1 MRSHS
6 LRETPEIRAW
16 FELTK
21 RSIETHLKESTEK
34 NDKYNRSQIH
44 GFEGAESPLT
54 TPEPWAA
61 AIERISQ
68 SFANAAS
75 VGHRVENI
83 AAFVNNASKS
93 SHYQP
98 PKDSRSSSRRREH
111 TEQLTRLPMSFALPI
126 ALTLTALMLPIVALY
141 ILKVRLRRVPVSTNL
156 FWKQIFE
163 EKPPRSLWQQFR
175 HWYSLLLQLLLLLLI
190 VLALTNP
197 YFSWQSLQ
205 ARRLVMV
212 VDNSASMRA
221 TDVHPTRLDAAKAA
235 AAEVIE
241 GLRFQDELSIV
252 LAGESP
258 EVVASLTGHSP
269 TLHEALRSI
278 DFSDGPTSL
287 QPAIE
292 LARKLIGSHSHGEI
306 IVLTDGCAD
315 DIAAKSDERSP
326 ADDRLLRE
334 EADDK
339 TVGDQTAKKIEPV
352 IEYRLFSTDASNVGI
367 TQFQVRRSLTD
378 AIGYETLVSVK
389 NASSVAVSC
398 RIELTLDDIPIDV
411 LPLNLQPEELWTRT
425 LEKTS
430 LEGGVVEAALTQIQ
444 SGKTVEPL
452 STSPATA
459 SLDGPE
465 QNESAAGL
473 LSSDGLQTDSDGFQ
487 TASDGLQADNK
498 AWSILPARMIQKVL
512 IVTTGNLFLEKVFEA
527 NPLVEVSV
535 VSEFPTTWPEDSLV
549 ILHGRIPDQLPMGNV
564 FVLDPIGKCD
574 DWEAGER
581 LENPLITD
589 QDSASPLMRHFRLDN
604 VVVPEARELIFST
617 SPQVLASTATGV
629 PIFAIVPRAAGKC
642 LVLTV
647 SLDSSD
653 LAFRTAFPIMVS
665 NALGWFSGTTGEI
678 VPSANSGGVV
688 RIPLTTVVS
697 EPLQLSS
704 PTGIRFGLT
713 PVPAFNDA
721 SGSATVTTGPLNE
734 VGLWTL
740 TASANINSPVAENVN
755 SYAVV
760 AVNLASIKE
769 SDLRPRA
776 SISSTFGNGSQMSR
790 WLSRPLWIYLTICAV
805 ILTCVEW
812 ILYQRRFI
820 S

>member
-1 MRSHS
+1 
-6 LRETPEIRAW
+6 
-16 FELTK
+16 
-21 RSIETHLKESTEK
+21 
-34 NDKYNRSQIH
+34 
-44 GFEGAESPLT
+44 
-54 TPEPWAA
+54 
-61 AIERISQ
+61 
-68 SFANAAS
+68 
-75 VGHRVENI
+75 
-83 AAFVNNASKS
+83 
-93 SHYQP
+93 
-98 PKDSRSSSRRREH
+98 
-111 TEQLTRLPMSFALPI
+111 MSFALPI
-126 ALTLTALMLPIVALY
+126 ALTLSALALPIVALY

-175 HWYSLLLQLLLLLLI
+175 HWYSLFLQLLLLLLI

-212 VDNSASMRA
+212 VDNSASMRSK
-221 TDVHPTRLDAAKAA
+221 DVRPTRLDAAKAA
-235 AAEVIE
+235 AADIID

-252 LAGESP
+252 LAGPSP

-269 TLHEALRSI
+269 TLHEALRRI
-278 DFSDGPTSL
+278 DFSDGQTSL

-292 LARKLIGSHSHGEI
+292 LAGKLIGSHPHGEI

-315 DIAAKSDERSP
+315 DAAAKSDKPSADDEYRP
-326 ADDRLLRE
+326 ADRRSEQDATE
-334 EADDK
+334 EQ
-339 TVGDQTAKKIEPV
+339 TTGDQYPV
-352 IEYRLFSTDASNVGI
+352 TLKPAVDYRLFSTDVPNVGI
-367 TQFQVRRSLTD
+367 SQLQVRRSLTD
-378 AIGYETLVSVK
+378 PLGYETLVSVK
-389 NASSVAVSC
+389 NASSVAASC
-398 RIELTLDDIPIDV
+398 RLELTLDDIPIDV

-430 LEGGVVEAALTQIQ
+430 LEGGIVHGALTQIQ
-444 SGKTVEPL
+444 SGSPVEPS
-452 STSPATA
+452 STSPAIA
-459 SLDGPE
+459 IADGAKH
-465 QNESAAGL
+465 NEPATGL
-473 LSSDGLQTDSDGFQ
+473 PNSDGLETDND
-487 TASDGLQADNK
+487 
-498 AWSILPARMIQKVL
+498 AWTILPDRKIQKVL

-535 VSEFPTTWPEDSLV
+535 VSEFPATWPEDSLV
-549 ILHGRIPDQLPMGNV
+549 ILHGRIPQQLPEGHV
-564 FVLDPIGKCD
+564 FVIDPIGKCEY
-574 DWEAGER
+574 WEVGER

-589 QDSASPLMRHFRLDN
+589 QDTTSPLMRHFRLDN

-617 SPQVLASTATGV
+617 HPQVLASTANDV

-678 VPSANSGGVV
+678 LPSAKSGDVV
-688 RIPLTTVVS
+688 RIPLITV
-697 EPLQLSS
+697 ENAPLKLTSPSGTQLKM
-704 PTGIRFGLT
+704 T
-713 PVPAFNDA
+713 PVPALNDA
-721 SGSATVTTGPLNE
+721 SDGAIVTTAPLNE

-740 TASANINSPVAENVN
+740 TDAENKTSRTDETAN

-760 AVNLASIKE
+760 AVNLASTVE
-769 SDLRPRA
+769 SDLRPR
-776 SISSTFGNGSQMSR
+776 STISSTSGNGLRMSR
-790 WLSRPLWIYLTICAV
+790 WLSRPLWIYLTICAM

-812 ILYQRRFI
+812 VLYQRRFI

>member
-1 MRSHS
+1 M
-6 LRETPEIRAW
+6 T
-16 FELTK
+16 
-21 RSIETHLKESTEK
+21 
-34 NDKYNRSQIH
+34 
-44 GFEGAESPLT
+44 
-54 TPEPWAA
+54 
-61 AIERISQ
+61 ERISQ

-93 SHYQP
+93 SHQQS
-98 PKDSRSSSRRREH
+98 PKDLCSSSLRREQ
-111 TEQLTRLPMSFALPI
+111 TEQLTRLPMSFAFPI
-126 ALTLTALMLPIVALY
+126 ALTLTALALPIVAFY

-190 VLALTNP
+190 VLAVMNP
-197 YFSWQSLQ
+197 FFSWQSLQ
-205 ARRLVMV
+205 ARRLVIV
-212 VDNSASMRA
+212 LDNSASMRA
-221 TDVHPTRLDAAKAA
+221 GDVRPTRLDAAKEA
-235 AAEVIE
+235 AAEVID

-269 TLHEALRSI
+269 TLHEALRGI
-278 DFSDGPTSL
+278 DFSDGPTTL

-306 IVLTDGCAD
+306 LVLTDGCAD
-315 DIAAKSDERSP
+315 DAADQIDVRSTADEQVPTDGPMTADVRSSKEANADETTGAQTP
-326 ADDRLLRE
+326 AKL
-334 EADDK
+334 
-339 TVGDQTAKKIEPV
+339 EPV
-352 IEYRLFSTDASNVGI
+352 VEYRVFSTDVSNIGI
-367 TQFQVRRSLTD
+367 TQFQVRRSLSD
-378 AIGYETLVSVK
+378 PLGYETLVSVK
-389 NASSVAVSC
+389 NASSVAASC

-430 LEGGVVEAALTQIQ
+430 LEGGVVRAALTQIRMNET
-444 SGKTVEPL
+444 GEP
-452 STSPATA
+452 SSPSPATVNA
-459 SLDGPE
+459 DDATMKE
-465 QNESAAGL
+465 TR
-473 LSSDGLQTDSDGFQ
+473 DGLSG
-487 TASDGLQADNK
+487 DGLETDNN

-512 IVTTGNLFLEKVFEA
+512 IVTAGNLFLEKVFEA

-535 VSEFPTTWPEDSLV
+535 VSDFPVTWPEDSLI
-549 ILHGRIPDQLPMGNV
+549 ILHGRIPAQLPIGDV
-564 FVLDPIGKCD
+564 FVIDPIGKCEY
-574 DWEAGER
+574 WEAGER

-604 VVVPEARELIFST
+604 VVIPEARELVFSG
-617 SPQVLASTATGV
+617 SPKVLASTATGA

-642 LVLTV
+642 LVLAV
-647 SLDSSD
+647 NLDSSD

-678 VPSANSGGVV
+678 LPSANSGSVARV
-688 RIPLTTVVS
+688 PLTAVVN
-697 EPLQLSS
+697 EPVQLTS
-704 PTGIRFGLT
+704 PSGTRYDLT
-713 PVPAFNDA
+713 PVPDLNGL
-721 SGSATVTTGPLNE
+721 SGGAMVTTGPLNE

-740 TASANINSPVAENVN
+740 TASASRNSLIDQNAKAD
-755 SYAVV
+755 SVV
-760 AVNLASIKE
+760 AVNLASSKE

-776 SISSTFGNGSQMSR
+776 TISSTSRSGSQMSR
-790 WLSRPLWIYLTICAV
+790 WLSRPLWIYLTISAL

>member
-1 MRSHS
+1 MQHQLGTGWRILPLLLTMR
-6 LRETPEIRAW
+6 RNPRT
-16 FELTK
+16 
-21 RSIETHLKESTEK
+21 
-34 NDKYNRSQIH
+34 N
-44 GFEGAESPLT
+44 
-54 TPEPWAA
+54 
-61 AIERISQ
+61 
-68 SFANAAS
+68 
-75 VGHRVENI
+75 
-83 AAFVNNASKS
+83 
-93 SHYQP
+93 QP
-98 PKDSRSSSRRREH
+98 PKDPRSSSRRREH

-126 ALTLTALMLPIVALY
+126 ALTLTALALPIVALY

-175 HWYSLLLQLLLLLLI
+175 HWYSLLLQLLLLILI
-190 VLALTNP
+190 VLALMNP

-221 TDVHPTRLDAAKAA
+221 TDIRPTRLDAAKEA
-235 AAEVIE
+235 AAEIID
-241 GLRFQDELSIV
+241 GLRFQDELSII

-278 DFSDGPTSL
+278 VFSDGPTSV

-315 DIAAKSDERSP
+315 DSAAKSVELSP
-326 ADDRLLRE
+326 ADGRLPEE

-339 TVGDQTAKKIEPV
+339 TVGDQAAKKLEPV
-352 IEYRLFSTDASNVGI
+352 VEYRLFSTDASNVGI
-367 TQFQVRRSLTD
+367 TQFQVRRSLAD

-430 LEGGVVEAALTQIQ
+430 LEGGVVRATLTQIQ
-444 SGKTVEPL
+444 SGSQIQPGKTVAPL

-465 QNESAAGL
+465 QSESAAGL
-473 LSSDGLQTDSDGFQ
+473 LSSDGLQTD
-487 TASDGLQADNK
+487 NN

-527 NPLVEVSV
+527 NPLVEVTV
-535 VSEFPTTWPEDSLV
+535 VSEFPATWPEDSLV
-549 ILHGRIPDQLPMGNV
+549 ILHGRIPDQLPTSNV
-564 FVLDPIGKCD
+564 FVIDPIGKCEY
-574 DWEAGER
+574 WEAGER
-581 LENPLITD
+581 LENPLIAD

-604 VVVPEARELIFST
+604 VVVPEARELVFT
-617 SPQVLASTATGV
+617 KSPQVLASTATGV
-629 PIFAIVPRAAGKC
+629 PIFAIVPRAEGKC

-688 RIPLTTVVS
+688 RIPLTAAVS

-704 PTGIRFGLT
+704 PTGIRSGLT

-721 SGSATVTTGPLNE
+721 SGGATVTTGPLNE

-740 TASANINSPVAENVN
+740 TASANMNSPVVENAN
-755 SYAVV
+755 AYAVV
-760 AVNLASIKE
+760 AVNLANIKE

>member
-6 LRETPEIRAW
+6 LRETPEIWSW

-21 RSIETHLKESTEK
+21 RSIETHLKESAEK
-34 NDKYNRSQIH
+34 NYKYNRSQIH
-44 GFEGAESPLT
+44 GFEGAKCPLP
-54 TPEPWAA
+54 TPEQWTAVP
-61 AIERISQ
+61 ERISQ

-93 SHYQP
+93 THYQP
-98 PKDSRSSSRRREH
+98 PKDPRSSSRRREH

-126 ALTLTALMLPIVALY
+126 ALTLTALVLPIVALY

-197 YFSWQSLQ
+197 YFSWQSQQ
-205 ARRLVMV
+205 ARRIVMV

-221 TDVHPTRLDAAKAA
+221 TDVRPTRLDAAKEA

-278 DFSDGPTSL
+278 VFSDGPTSL

-292 LARKLIGSHSHGEI
+292 LAHKLIGSHSHGEI
-306 IVLTDGCAD
+306 IVLTDGCVD
-315 DIAAKSDERSP
+315 DAAAKSVQLSP
-326 ADDRLLRE
+326 ADGRLPTE
-334 EADDK
+334 KADDK
-339 TVGDQTAKKIEPV
+339 TAGDQTAKKLEPV
-352 IEYRLFSTDASNVGI
+352 VEYRLFSTDAPNVGI
-367 TQFQVRRSLTD
+367 TQFQVRRSLAD
-378 AIGYETLVSVK
+378 ALGYETLVSVK

-430 LEGGVVEAALTQIQ
+430 LEGGVVQAALTQIQ

-452 STSPATA
+452 STSPTTA
-459 SLDGPE
+459 SLDSPA

-473 LSSDGLQTDSDGFQ
+473 LSTDGLQTD
-487 TASDGLQADNK
+487 NN

-535 VSEFPTTWPEDSLV
+535 ASEFPTTWPEDSLI
-549 ILHGRIPDQLPMGNV
+549 ILHGRIPDQLPTGNV
-564 FVLDPIGKCD
+564 FVIDPIGKCEY
-574 DWEAGER
+574 WEAGER

-604 VVVPEARELIFST
+604 VVVPEARELVFT
-617 SPQVLASTATGV
+617 KSPQVLASTATGV
-629 PIFAIVPRAAGKC
+629 PIFAIVPRAEGKC

-688 RIPLTTVVS
+688 RIPLTAAVS

-704 PTGIRFGLT
+704 PTGIRSGLT

-721 SGSATVTTGPLNE
+721 GGSATVTTGPLNE

-740 TASANINSPVAENVN
+740 TASANVNSPVAENAN
-755 SYAVV
+755 SYAIV

>member
-6 LRETPEIRAW
+6 LRETPEIWSW

-21 RSIETHLKESTEK
+21 RSIETHLKESAEK
-34 NDKYNRSQIH
+34 NNKYNRSQFH

-54 TPEPWAA
+54 MPEQQAA
-61 AIERISQ
+61 VPERISQ

-83 AAFVNNASKS
+83 AAFVNNVSKYS
-93 SHYQP
+93 PYQP
-98 PKDSRSSSRRREH
+98 LKDPCSSSRRREH

-126 ALTLTALMLPIVALY
+126 ALTLTALALPIVALY

-190 VLALTNP
+190 VLALMNP

-205 ARRLVMV
+205 ARRIVMV

-221 TDVHPTRLDAAKAA
+221 ADVRPTRLDAAKEA
-235 AAEVIE
+235 AAEIID
-241 GLRFQDELSIV
+241 GLRFQDELSII

-258 EVVASLTGHSP
+258 EVLASLTGHGP

-278 DFSDGPTSL
+278 VFSDGPTTL

-306 IVLTDGCAD
+306 LVFTDGCD
-315 DIAAKSDERSP
+315 DDSAKSVELSS
-326 ADDRLLRE
+326 ADGRLPKK

-339 TVGDQTAKKIEPV
+339 TVGDQAGKKLEPV
-352 IEYRLFSTDASNVGI
+352 VEYRLFSTDASNVGI
-367 TQFQVRRSLTD
+367 TQFQVRRSLAD

-389 NASSVAVSC
+389 NASSLAVSC

-430 LEGGVVEAALTQIQ
+430 LEGGVVRATLTQIQ
-444 SGKTVEPL
+444 YGKTVEPL

-465 QNESAAGL
+465 QSESAAGL
-473 LSSDGLQTDSDGFQ
+473 PSSEGLQTD
-487 TASDGLQADNK
+487 NN

-527 NPLVEVSV
+527 NPLVEVTV
-535 VSEFPTTWPEDSLV
+535 VSEFPATWPENSLI

-564 FVLDPIGKCD
+564 FVIDPIGKCGYWD
-574 DWEAGER
+574 AGER
-581 LENPLITD
+581 LENPLIID

-604 VVVPEARELIFST
+604 VVVPEARELIFSA
-617 SPQVLASTATGV
+617 SPQVLASTATGIPV
-629 PIFAIVPRAAGKC
+629 FAIVPRAEGKC

-665 NALGWFSGTTGEI
+665 NALGWFSGTTGEL

-688 RIPLTTVVS
+688 RIPLTAAVS

-704 PTGIRFGLT
+704 PTGMRFGLT

-721 SGSATVTTGPLNE
+721 SGGATVTTGPLNE

-740 TASANINSPVAENVN
+740 TASANMNSPVVENAN

-760 AVNLASIKE
+760 AVNLASTTE

-790 WLSRPLWIYLTICAV
+790 WLSRPLWIYLTICTV